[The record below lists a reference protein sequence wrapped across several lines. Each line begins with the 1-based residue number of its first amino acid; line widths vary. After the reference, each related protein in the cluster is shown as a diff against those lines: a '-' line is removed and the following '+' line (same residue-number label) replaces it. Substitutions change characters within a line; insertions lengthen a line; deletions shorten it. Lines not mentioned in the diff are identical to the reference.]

1 MKQNACI
8 ASFDCMYPTDNI
20 RFQKVGVP
28 RPKTQIIVVGF
39 ITGPALPFSN
49 VSSFKRI
56 PIEVGKIQYLASVQ
70 TTSPVSVKG

>member
-20 RFQKVGVP
+20 RFQKFGVP

-39 ITGPALPFSN
+39 ITGPTLPFSN
-49 VSSFKRI
+49 VSSFRRI
-56 PIEVGKIQYLASVQ
+56 PIEVGEIQYLASVQ